1 MSNRN
6 HQNAD
11 KVHARGLPVP
21 STSRTVT
28 VQEIPDMKLR
38 HLLLTAAFAMTMPL
52 LQAQTAPSKATTAAN
67 VAKANQAN
75 LLDINTASPDQIS
88 QLPGIGVAYTKRII
102 DGRPY
107 AAKNQLVSRGI
118 IPQKTYDGISSQIIA
133 KHPAK

>member
-1 MSNRN
+1 
-6 HQNAD
+6 
-11 KVHARGLPVP
+11 
-21 STSRTVT
+21 
-28 VQEIPDMKLR
+28 MKLR